1 MAGPLPR
8 TPARGEVRREALLR
22 RLETLPEEVSL
33 VLLAAPPGYGRTTVV
48 RQWVDSGG
56 HVSGWLQTSPVHV
69 DESRLARDIALSLR
83 RGGPYDRALEEVADE
98 ADQVPTE
105 DVVLRLAAAIHDLDT
120 HALLVLDDLHLLRP
134 QASLDLVV
142 RLAERLP
149 AGSRIVAT
157 AAQRPRW
164 HVGRLLAQARYV
176 ELGVADLSLSRAEA
190 AALLRSAGL
199 QLPADAVDEL
209 VRRTEGWP
217 LGLQLAARALMEAA
231 DPIAAI
237 GTVEGSS
244 EYFADFFRDE
254 VLRDVSVETIRFL
267 MYSAVLDPTSG
278 SLCDAALETTGSA
291 ARLAQARALGLFLN
305 PQDDRGEWFRYHR
318 LFREMLLA
326 DLQRR
331 EPGVRPRILR
341 GAAHWYED
349 QGRPVEAIE
358 HAVAGGD
365 ASTAARLISAK
376 TQYLNSRGEIM
387 RVRRWLEELDDDTL
401 RVYPPLAV
409 MAAWVWA
416 LTGDAPRARDAL
428 RAAESASFDGPL
440 PDGSV
445 SLESAV
451 LRARAAL
458 APDGVERM
466 LADAERAVV
475 LEPPGSRW
483 HTMAAVLLGA
493 AHMVNG
499 NRADAVRWF
508 EQAARFGRAE
518 QRPGALTGLAEHALL
533 AAEHG
538 DWTMA
543 EICLRDSVDLRVAGR
558 LHGYMPALTSYLAQ
572 ARIDLHRGNTQLAIH
587 DLRSALS
594 LYESPSPV
602 AFPWLAVQAAGT
614 LGQLLLELGDTLG
627 AERKI
632 AEARRHLAMLSPGGA
647 LVPWVDGL
655 ASAVERALAR
665 SMVEEAST
673 LTTAELRV
681 LHVLPTHKSL
691 AQIADELFVS
701 RNTVKS
707 QAAAIYRKL
716 GAESRSEAVSRAEE
730 RGLLRRWPDSGSDGP
745 LSR

>member
-1 MAGPLPR
+1 MHHPGWPVPSR
-8 TPARGEVRREALLR
+8 TPPPAERSAARPCSAGWRRC
-22 RLETLPEEVSL
+22 PDEVSL

-291 ARLAQARALGLFLN
+291 ARLAQARRSACSST
-305 PQDDRGEWFRYHR
+305 
-318 LFREMLLA
+318 
-326 DLQRR
+326 RR
-331 EPGVRPRILR
+331 TTAVSGSDIT
-341 GAAHWYED
+341 ACS
-349 QGRPVEAIE
+349 GRCSSP
-358 HAVAGGD
+358 
-365 ASTAARLISAK
+365 SCSA
-376 TQYLNSRGEIM
+376 
-387 RVRRWLEELDDDTL
+387 
-401 RVYPPLAV
+401 
-409 MAAWVWA
+409 
-416 LTGDAPRARDAL
+416 
-428 RAAESASFDGPL
+428 
-440 PDGSV
+440 
-445 SLESAV
+445 
-451 LRARAAL
+451 
-458 APDGVERM
+458 
-466 LADAERAVV
+466 
-475 LEPPGSRW
+475 
-483 HTMAAVLLGA
+483 
-493 AHMVNG
+493 G
-499 NRADAVRWF
+499 NRACVHGSCARPRTGTRIR
-508 EQAARFGRAE
+508 AARWR
-518 QRPGALTGLAEHALL
+518 RSSTRSPG
-533 AAEHG
+533 
-538 DWTMA
+538 
-543 EICLRDSVDLRVAGR
+543 V
-558 LHGYMPALTSYLAQ
+558 MPA
-572 ARIDLHRGNTQLAIH
+572 
-587 DLRSALS
+587 
-594 LYESPSPV
+594 PP
-602 AFPWLAVQAAGT
+602 
-614 LGQLLLELGDTLG
+614 
-627 AERKI
+627 
-632 AEARRHLAMLSPGGA
+632 PG
-647 LVPWVDGL
+647 
-655 ASAVERALAR
+655 
-665 SMVEEAST
+665 
-673 LTTAELRV
+673 
-681 LHVLPTHKSL
+681 
-691 AQIADELFVS
+691 
-701 RNTVKS
+701 
-707 QAAAIYRKL
+707 
-716 GAESRSEAVSRAEE
+716 
-730 RGLLRRWPDSGSDGP
+730 
-745 LSR
+745 